1 MGLGLFVL
9 DQPQIDCDPKN
20 SGNFSST
27 QRAEC
32 GRDSSRERFRGWSLV
47 GAPSPVWS

>member
-9 DQPQIDCDPKN
+9 DQRQIDCDLN

-32 GRDSSRERFRGWSLV
+32 DRDSPRESFRGWSLV
-47 GAPSPVWS
+47 GAPSSLWS